1 MLILTGDI
9 TAIIKL
15 IQTVAMDN
23 SVPCDKKIA
32 YLLELLGRLRTA
44 VEKKSKLSL
53 KLKLVIQTSINE
65 INKLQIQLE
74 DSRKALNQ
82 LGLDD
87 LKNSSKRINKQ
98 LEDKYAAFNDVE
110 GQIPV
115 LQAQLMGTER

>member
-1 MLILTGDI
+1 MDMLILTGDI

-53 KLKLVIQTSINE
+53 KLKLVI
-65 INKLQIQLE
+65 
-74 DSRKALNQ
+74 
-82 LGLDD
+82 
-87 LKNSSKRINKQ
+87 
-98 LEDKYAAFNDVE
+98 
-110 GQIPV
+110 
-115 LQAQLMGTER
+115 